1 MKQAAIIASL
11 ALSALSMS
19 ASAQAGTVGQAFNVT
34 ATLTTA
40 CASNNTGPADVAFG
54 AYTSFT
60 ATALT
65 ANTTVSFKC
74 TRNSATPTAATL
86 TGGTGGTTG
95 SIKGLTYTLVLG
107 TATLAAGAAGAP
119 DVYSYL
125 ISGTMAAGQAGDATA
140 APGPVVH
147 TLTITY

>member
-1 MKQAAIIASL
+1 MKQAALIATL
-11 ALSALSMS
+11 ALSGLLMS
-19 ASAQAGTVGQAFNVT
+19 ATAQAANVGQTFNVT
-34 ATLTTA
+34 ATLVTA
-40 CASNNTGPADVAFG
+40 CASNNTAPADVAFG

-74 TRNSATPTAATL
+74 TRNSPIPTGATL
-86 TGGTGGTTG
+86 TGGTGGTAG
-95 SIKGLTYTLVLG
+95 SIKGLNYALVLG
-107 TATLAAGAAGAP
+107 AATLAAGAAGAP

-125 ISGTMAAGQAGDATA
+125 ISGTMAAGQAGDTA
-140 APGPVVH
+140 AAAGPVVH